1 MIQRKQTLFLLLA
14 AITLIVCLCIPI
26 GAFEPSS
33 MGVAQEWFC
42 LGQQTDEGLQ
52 LDVIP
57 FVTLTV
63 TVILTLAC
71 IFMYK
76 HRKRQAKLCSL
87 AVSLCIIW
95 YLYFGGY
102 IIGAGR
108 AEMHYLLRLGAILP
122 LIAIILIVMARKGI
136 LADER
141 LVRSIDRI
149 R

>member
-1 MIQRKQTLFLLLA
+1 MIQRKQTLYLLLA
-14 AITLIVCLCIPI
+14 AVVLIVCLCMPI
-26 GAFEPSS
+26 GAFEPSG

-52 LDVIP
+52 VDVIP
-57 FVTLTV
+57 FA
-63 TVILTLAC
+63 TLAVTIILMLAT

-76 HRKRQAKLCSL
+76 HRKRQAKLCTV
-87 AVSLCIIW
+87 AIVLCIVW

-102 IIGAGR
+102 IYGAGM
-108 AEMHYLLRLGAILP
+108 AGLRYQLHLGACLP

-136 LADER
+136 IADER